1 MSVTTLVFLCI
12 GGFSLLVLLLSLVGG
27 AHVGHLHVHAGH
39 HGHGSRVLSLPGIAG
54 FVGGLGFGGAIA
66 SEELHTP
73 LLALGIGVAVGVPLS
88 WASGRL
94 MAAADTMSTDGTPTS
109 GDVVGATGVVI
120 SPVPEQ
126 GLGQVRVRFA
136 GQPMKFNARAD
147 RPLAIGAR
155 VLVVDVLTPT
165 SLLVEHLPEFL
176 KDEQKEGQ

>member
-27 AHVGHLHVHAGH
+27 AHAHVHVHVGH
-39 HGHGSRVLSLPGIAG
+39 HGHGSRALSLPALAG
-54 FVGGLGFGGAIA
+54 FVGGLGFGGAVA
-66 SEELHTP
+66 SEELHRP
-73 LLALGIGVAVGVPLS
+73 LLALAIGVAVGVPLA

-94 MAAADTMSTDGTPTS
+94 MTAADTMSTDATPTS

-120 SPVPEQ
+120 SPVPAA

-165 SLLVEHLPEFL
+165 SVLVEHLPDFL
-176 KDEQKEGQ
+176 HDEQKEGQ